1 MWLQNNTANFSDL
14 IWVYPF
20 CSINVITSTHSLQNK
35 APATLYSRKVLAMLP
50 KTPYKG
56 ENVEPVPHE
65 SINDLPVHPATM
77 QQIFY
82 PTSES
87 RAFTREDAGHAFK
100 PGLLSADKRIP
111 HPELVEL
118 ERMKNAKATKEE
130 IKTAMLKRAQE
141 ELEMMERKKQK
152 EKEREAREVKVYHGR
167 KWDFKFS
174 DFSLDET
181 IGRDE
186 RSRKGVGARYG
197 FPHEDRKRGQVKI
210 PTSVA

>member
-1 MWLQNNTANFSDL
+1 
-14 IWVYPF
+14 
-20 CSINVITSTHSLQNK
+20 
-35 APATLYSRKVLAMLP
+35 MLP
-50 KTPYKG
+50 KTPYTG
-56 ENVEPVPHE
+56 DNVEPVPHE

-87 RAFTREDAGHAFK
+87 RAFTREDAGRAFK
-100 PGLLSADKRIP
+100 AGLLPADKRIP

-130 IKTAMLKRAQE
+130 IKTAMMKRTQE

-152 EKEREAREVKVYHGR
+152 EKEREAREVKVYAGR

>member
-1 MWLQNNTANFSDL
+1 
-14 IWVYPF
+14 
-20 CSINVITSTHSLQNK
+20 
-35 APATLYSRKVLAMLP
+35 MLP
-50 KTPYKG
+50 KTPYNG
-56 ENVEPVPHE
+56 ANSDPEPHE

-100 PGLLSADKRIP
+100 TGLLPADKRIP

-130 IKTAMLKRAQE
+130 IKTTMLKRAQE
-141 ELEMMERKKQK
+141 ELDMMECKKQK
-152 EKEREAREVKVYHGR
+152 EKKREAKEVKVYHAR

-181 IGRDE
+181 IGRNE

-210 PTSVA
+210 PTSVS